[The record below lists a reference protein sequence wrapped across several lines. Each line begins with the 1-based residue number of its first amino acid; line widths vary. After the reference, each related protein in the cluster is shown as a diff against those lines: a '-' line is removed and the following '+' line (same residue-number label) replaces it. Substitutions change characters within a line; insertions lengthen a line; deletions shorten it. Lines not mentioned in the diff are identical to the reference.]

1 MTDSPSNNPPPLRSQ
16 RLGGE
21 GIFVAADTF
30 LATAS
35 NSGYNLQVCSRRT
48 PVCDQYKM
56 DFKTKVE
63 DGAQPSKFFYGWYI
77 VAVGVLVHIAA
88 TFAFSS
94 TLSIFLKPI
103 TEELGVSR
111 GAFSL
116 IRTFEIGVAALIV
129 PLLGPW
135 IDRHGG
141 RGILVLGVLMES
153 AGLLLSSL
161 VQSFWQFVLVRCS
174 LVIAGEALLGSLVIN
189 VTIAQWFVR
198 KRGRAMGIANLGTG
212 IAKLGIPL
220 VAASLFVLIGWRGT
234 WAVFGIIAPLLVVA
248 PALIF
253 VRRRPEDIGLRPDGE
268 PPIQSPD
275 PASSKSET
283 PSARQR
289 RSLPPEVFWSRAEVL
304 RLSAF
309 WLLVITFGIAS
320 VGIAGLNLHI
330 FSYVTDI
337 GFSPLIGASF
347 MSTIALTQ
355 LGSTLVWGMLADRF
369 DVRKVSCVQ
378 FLIQGVGL
386 VIITT
391 STDIRMVYAGFFLYG
406 TGLAGSFVLR
416 ETIWANFFGRA
427 SLGTVRGLSLFFS
440 HLFAASGAPFF
451 GFLYDRMG
459 SYDFSF
465 TIFACALF
473 TSSVL
478 ILLAKPPQKYSLLAN
493 FSKRE

>member
-1 MTDSPSNNPPPLRSQ
+1 MNDIQ
-16 RLGGE
+16 RAGDG
-21 GIFVAADTF
+21 VA
-30 LATAS
+30 
-35 NSGYNLQVCSRRT
+35 Q
-48 PVCDQYKM
+48 
-56 DFKTKVE
+56 
-63 DGAQPSKFFYGWYI
+63 SKFFYGWYI
-77 VAVGVLVHIAA
+77 VAVAILVNIAG

-141 RGILVLGVLMES
+141 RGVIVLGVVMEG

-189 VTIAQWFVR
+189 VTVAQWFVR

-212 IAKLGIPL
+212 IAKFAIPL
-220 VAASLFVLIGWRGT
+220 VAASLFVWIGWRGT
-234 WAVFGIIAPLLVVA
+234 WAVFGVVAPLLVIA

-253 VRRRPEDIGLRPDGE
+253 VRRSPEDMGLHPDGE
-268 PPIQSPD
+268 SPREVSD
-275 PASSKSET
+275 QPLPAGK
-283 PSARQR
+283 PST
-289 RSLPPEVFWSRAEVL
+289 RSDNRDAAEKQIWTRPEAL
-304 RLSAF
+304 RLPTF
-309 WLLVITFGIAS
+309 WFLVITFGIAS

-330 FSYVTDI
+330 YSYITDI
-337 GFSPLIGASF
+337 GYSPLVAASF

-355 LGSTLVWGMLADRF
+355 LGSSLVWGLLADRF
-369 DVRKVSCVQ
+369 DIRYVSCGQ

-386 VIITT
+386 VTAILSGHIYLT
-391 STDIRMVYAGFFLYG
+391 YLGFFLYG

-416 ETIWANFFGRA
+416 EVIWANFFGRA
-427 SLGTVRGLSLFFS
+427 SLGTVRGLSMFFS

-451 GFLYDRMG
+451 GFLHDRTG
-459 SYDFSF
+459 SYNFSF
-465 TIFACALF
+465 TIFSCALF
-473 TSSVL
+473 TSAFL
-478 ILLAKPPQKYSLLAN
+478 ILLARPPKKAAS
-493 FSKRE
+493 

>member
-1 MTDSPSNNPPPLRSQ
+1 MNDVNRA
-16 RLGGE
+16 G
-21 GIFVAADTF
+21 
-30 LATAS
+30 
-35 NSGYNLQVCSRRT
+35 
-48 PVCDQYKM
+48 
-56 DFKTKVE
+56 
-63 DGAQPSKFFYGWYI
+63 DGVTESKFFYGWYI
-77 VAVGVLVHIAA
+77 VAVAILVNIAG

-141 RGILVLGVLMES
+141 RGIIVLGVAMEG

-189 VTIAQWFVR
+189 VTVAQWFVR

-212 IAKLGIPL
+212 IAKFSIPL

-234 WAVFGIIAPLLVVA
+234 WAVFGVVAPLLVIA

-253 VRRRPEDIGLRPDGE
+253 VRRSPEDMGLHPDGE
-268 PPIQSPD
+268 APREATDQPPPRGMGK
-275 PASSKSET
+275 SSSRSDHRDAAE
-283 PSARQR
+283 R
-289 RSLPPEVFWSRAEVL
+289 RIWTRAEAL
-304 RLSAF
+304 RLPTF

-330 FSYVTDI
+330 YSYVTDI
-337 GFSPLIGASF
+337 GYSPLVAASF

-355 LGSTLVWGMLADRF
+355 LGSTLVWGILADRF
-369 DVRKVSCVQ
+369 DIRYVSCVQ
-378 FLIQGVGL
+378 FLIQGIGL
-386 VIITT
+386 VTAILSGQIHLTY
-391 STDIRMVYAGFFLYG
+391 VGFFLYG

-416 ETIWANFFGRA
+416 EVIWANFFGRA
-427 SLGTVRGLSLFFS
+427 SLGTVRGLSMFFS

-451 GFLYDRMG
+451 GFLHDRMG
-459 SYDFSF
+459 SYNFSF
-465 TIFACALF
+465 TLFCCALF
-473 TSSVL
+473 TSAFL
-478 ILLAKPPQKYSLLAN
+478 ILLAKPPKN
-493 FSKRE
+493 R

>member
-1 MTDSPSNNPPPLRSQ
+1 MALRTKWQTSPSR
-16 RLGGE
+16 
-21 GIFVAADTF
+21 
-30 LATAS
+30 
-35 NSGYNLQVCSRRT
+35 
-48 PVCDQYKM
+48 
-56 DFKTKVE
+56 
-63 DGAQPSKFFYGWYI
+63 FFYGWYI
-77 VAVGVLVHIAA
+77 VGVGVLVHIAG

-141 RGILVLGVLMES
+141 RGVIVLGVLMES

-161 VQSFWQFVLVRCS
+161 VQNFWQFVLVRCS

-212 IAKLGIPL
+212 IAKLSIPL

-234 WAVFGIIAPLLVVA
+234 WAVFGIVAPLLVVA

-253 VRRRPEDIGLRPDGE
+253 VRRRPEDIGLHPDGE
-268 PPIQSPD
+268 A
-275 PASSKSET
+275 PASTPEAGGDAKKPQPISQLQNSSEDVT
-283 PSARQR
+283 WTQS
-289 RSLPPEVFWSRAEVL
+289 EVL
-304 RLSAF
+304 RLPAF

-320 VGIAGLNLHI
+320 IGIAGLNLHI
-330 FSYVTDI
+330 FSYVTDR

-347 MSTIALTQ
+347 MSTIAVTQ
-355 LGSTLVWGMLADRF
+355 LVSTLVWGMLADRY

-378 FLIQGVGL
+378 FFIQGVGL
-386 VIITT
+386 VIITA
-391 STDIRMVYAGFFLYG
+391 SADIGLVYLGFFFYG

-416 ETIWANFFGRA
+416 EMIWANFFGRA

-451 GFLYDRMG
+451 GFLFDRTG
-459 SYDFSF
+459 SYDGSF
-465 TIFACALF
+465 TIFTGALF
-473 TSSVL
+473 TSAFL
-478 ILLAKPPQKYSLLAN
+478 ILLAKRPRK
-493 FSKRE
+493 ED

>member
-1 MTDSPSNNPPPLRSQ
+1 MSRNPLTKIAMEDRSDAGDSARS
-16 RLGGE
+16 
-21 GIFVAADTF
+21 
-30 LATAS
+30 S
-35 NSGYNLQVCSRRT
+35 S
-48 PVCDQYKM
+48 
-56 DFKTKVE
+56 
-63 DGAQPSKFFYGWYI
+63 FFYGWYI
-77 VAVGVLVHIAA
+77 VGVGILVNIAG

-116 IRTFEIGVAALIV
+116 IRTFEIGIAALIV

-135 IDRHGG
+135 IDRYGG
-141 RGILVLGVLMES
+141 RGVLVLGALMEGT
-153 AGLLLSSL
+153 GLLLSGL
-161 VQSFWQFVLVRCS
+161 VQTFWQFVLVRCS

-220 VAASLFVLIGWRGT
+220 CAASLFVLVGWRST
-234 WAVFGIIAPLLVVA
+234 WAIFGIIAPLLVVA

-253 VRRRPEDIGLRPDGE
+253 MHRKPEDIGLRPDGE
-268 PPIQSPD
+268 PPLQNLD
-275 PASSKSET
+275 KLFMGGET
-283 PSARQR
+283 PTSERRPNHAETRWR
-289 RSLPPEVFWSRAEVL
+289 RSEVMRLPS
-304 RLSAF
+304 F
-309 WLLVITFGIAS
+309 WLLIFTFGIAS

-337 GFSPLIGASF
+337 GYSPLVAASF

-355 LGSTLVWGMLADRF
+355 LGSTLIWGMLADRF
-369 DVRKVSCVQ
+369 DVRKVSSVQ

-386 VIITT
+386 VTAI
-391 STDIRMVYAGFFLYG
+391 SSADILLVYAGFFLYG

-416 ETIWANFFGRA
+416 EVIWANFFGRA

-451 GFLYDRMG
+451 GFLHDRMG
-459 SYDFSF
+459 SYSLSF
-465 TIFACALF
+465 TIFSCALF
-473 TSSVL
+473 TSSLL
-478 ILLAKPPQKYSLLAN
+478 ILLAKSPRQ
-493 FSKRE
+493 

>member
-1 MTDSPSNNPPPLRSQ
+1 MTTHREP
-16 RLGGE
+16 
-21 GIFVAADTF
+21 
-30 LATAS
+30 
-35 NSGYNLQVCSRRT
+35 
-48 PVCDQYKM
+48 K
-56 DFKTKVE
+56 
-63 DGAQPSKFFYGWYI
+63 QPRFFYGWYI
-77 VAVGVLVHIAA
+77 VGVAILVNIAG

-116 IRTFEIGVAALIV
+116 IRTFEIGIAAMIV

-135 IDRHGG
+135 LDRHGG
-141 RGILVLGVLMES
+141 RGIIVIGVLMEG

-161 VQSFWQFVLVRCS
+161 VQTFWQFVLVRCS

-212 IAKLGIPL
+212 IAKLAIPL
-220 VAASLFVLIGWRGT
+220 IAAWLFVLIGWRGT
-234 WAVFGIIAPLLVVA
+234 WAVFGIVAPLLVVA

-253 VRRRPEDIGLRPDGE
+253 IRRRPEDMGLQPDGE
-268 PPIQSPD
+268 ASPQSFEAV
-275 PASSKSET
+275 PAAAQR
-283 PSARQR
+283 SANAQP
-289 RSLPPEVFWSRAEVL
+289 RSVFREMAWSRSEVL
-304 RLSAF
+304 RLPVF
-309 WLLVITFGIAS
+309 WLLVVTFGIAS

-337 GFSPLIGASF
+337 GYSPLIAASF

-355 LGSTLVWGMLADRF
+355 LGSTLVWGILADRL
-369 DVRKVSCVQ
+369 DLRKVSCIQ

-386 VIITT
+386 VIAIA
-391 STDIRMVYAGFFLYG
+391 SVDIRLVYLGFFLYG

-416 ETIWANFFGRA
+416 EVIWANFFGRA
-427 SLGTVRGLSLFFS
+427 SLGKVRGLSLFFS

-451 GFLYDRMG
+451 GFLHDRMG
-459 SYDFSF
+459 SYIISF
-465 TIFACALF
+465 TIFSCALF
-473 TSSVL
+473 TSAFL
-478 ILLAKPPQKYSLLAN
+478 ILFAKPPMKPS
-493 FSKRE
+493 SGERHEV